1 MWIVIVMGIL
11 AMATMALLGHRRVAD
26 LSNLGYV
33 SERWLSEY
41 RNEQHGD
48 SM

>member
-11 AMATMALLGHRRVAD
+11 AMATMALFGRRVAD
-26 LSNLGYV
+26 VSNLGYV